1 LHGGAPITKG
11 GKKSAFISREFI
23 NCNKRL
29 DTMSLFLE
37 WHDGLLSI
45 FNSLTLF
52 ERLRLSLEFGMLPY
66 SLIEH

>member
-1 LHGGAPITKG
+1 
-11 GKKSAFISREFI
+11 
-23 NCNKRL
+23 
-29 DTMSLFLE
+29 MSLFLE